1 MTGMTRTTGITGK
14 IVAFVDGSIYSA
26 SVCEH
31 AAWFAQRTGS
41 PVELIHVLG
50 RREAPG
56 TQDLS
61 GAIRLGARTRLLNE
75 LADLD
80 AQRAKLIGHRGR
92 AILEDARAILDK
104 DGVNEITTRLRH
116 GDIVE
121 AISEMEGDARVIVVG
136 KRGEAADFA
145 RGHLGSNL
153 ERIVRAAHKPVFVA
167 SRAFRPIGKV
177 LVAYDGGT
185 SAMKAVDH
193 ISRSVL
199 FQGLAITVVT
209 VGQATG
215 EAAKGL
221 EDARALLKAAGI
233 EAETAVLPGQP
244 ETALGKLVDEAGFDM
259 LVMGAY
265 GHSRIR
271 TLVIGSTTT
280 EMVRSCKVPVVLIR

>member
-1 MTGMTRTTGITGK
+1 MTDK
-14 IVAFVDGSIYSA
+14 IIALVDGSIYSE
-26 SVCEH
+26 SVCNH
-31 AAWFAQRTGS
+31 AAWIASRTEA

-50 RREAPG
+50 RREAPA
-56 TQDLS
+56 QHDLS
-61 GAIRLGARTRLLNE
+61 GSIRLGARSQLLEE
-75 LADLD
+75 LAALD

-92 AILEDARAILDK
+92 AILDDARAIVEK
-104 DGVNEITTRLRH
+104 DGVTDVSTRLRH

-121 AISEMEGDARVIVVG
+121 AVAEVEGDARMILIG

-153 ERIVRAAHKPVFVA
+153 ERIVRASHKPVFVA
-167 SRAFRPIGKV
+167 SRAFRPIRKV

-193 ISRSVL
+193 IARSPL
-199 FQGLAITVVT
+199 FQGLELHVVT
-209 VGQATG
+209 VGAPTP

-221 EDARALLKAAGI
+221 ADAKALLNAAGL
-233 EAETAVLPGQP
+233 AVETAILPGQP
-244 ETALGKLVDEAGFDM
+244 ETALSRLVEEAQFDM

-271 TLVIGSTTT
+271 SLIIGSTTT
-280 EMVRSCKVPVVLIR
+280 AMIRSCKVPVILMR